1 MSKVLVLVPHGDDEV
16 LGFGG
21 TITKHVQKG
30 DTVNVVLLRGGNS
43 TRYIT
48 QNIDA
53 HNAKK
58 ILGYNNL
65 TQLHLEEADIYNKPY
80 ELKNII
86 EQVLIKEMPNTLYTT
101 FIADNH
107 QDHKCL
113 FNAVSIAARPWG
125 PCPSINSIFVGE
137 VFSSSDQSFSFI
149 KNTFVPNFY
158 NALSKEHIDKKVAAL
173 NSYTLE
179 HQEHPHPRS
188 ETIIR
193 SQASIR
199 GSECREKY
207 AEAFML
213 LRHFES

>member
-21 TITKHVQKG
+21 TIAKHVQKG
-30 DTVNVVLLRGGNS
+30 DAVDVVLLRGGD
-43 TRYIT
+43 TPRYIT

-53 HNAKK
+53 YKAKQ
-58 ILGYNNL
+58 ILGYNEL
-65 TQLHLEEADIYNKPY
+65 SQLNVKEEDIYNKPY
-80 ELKNII
+80 ELKNIV
-86 EQVLIKEMPNTLYTT
+86 EHVLAKHMPHVLYTT

-125 PCPSINSIFVGE
+125 PCSSINSVFVGE
-137 VFSSSDQSFSFI
+137 VFSSSDQSFSFV
-149 KNTFVPNFY
+149 KSMFVPNFY
-158 NALSKEHIDKKVAAL
+158 NALSKEHVDKKVAAL
-173 NSYTLE
+173 NSYALE
-179 HQEHPHPRS
+179 RQDHPHPRS
-188 ETIIR
+188 EVIIR

-199 GSECREKY
+199 GSECRERY

-213 LRHFES
+213 LRHFEL